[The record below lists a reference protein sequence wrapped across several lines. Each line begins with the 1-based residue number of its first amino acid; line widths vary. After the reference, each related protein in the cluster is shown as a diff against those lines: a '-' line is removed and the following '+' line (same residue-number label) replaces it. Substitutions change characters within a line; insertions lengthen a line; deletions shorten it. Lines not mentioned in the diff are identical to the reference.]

1 MAFSWPLPLHLSTH
15 LTGAPSGDT
24 GVYVWNLWV
33 FRHEVLQ
40 HQMPLQTGTV
50 LSLAPRVDLTLHNY
64 TLFMDALAFPLIGPL
79 GLLRAFNVVYLAMM
93 ALTAWCTARLA
104 YRAVRP
110 QLGGVACGRGLRLL
124 ARADGPEHRA
134 LLARGGGAAAGDAA
148 DHGEG
153 RGQGPRA

>member
-1 MAFSWPLPLHLSTH
+1 MPSRLVTLLWFGLFCALAVAFSWPLPLHLSTH

-40 HQMPLQTGTV
+40 HHVPLHTGTV

-79 GLLRAFNVVYLAMM
+79 GLLRAFNLVLP
-93 ALTAWCTARLA
+93 AR
-104 YRAVRP
+104 
-110 QLGGVACGRGLRLL
+110 
-124 ARADGPEHRA
+124 
-134 LLARGGGAAAGDAA
+134 
-148 DHGEG
+148 
-153 RGQGPRA
+153 